1 MTRSFRS
8 FGLLIAL
15 AILGIGAAR
24 AETALQAIDAAN
36 TRYSP
41 LAQIDTGNVARLKVA
56 WTFSTGV
63 LRGHEGAPLV
73 VGSVMYVHTPFPNT
87 VYALDL
93 AHEGKIL
100 WRYSPRQDPS
110 VIAVMC
116 CDTVHRGLAYADG
129 RLFLQ
134 QADTTVVAL
143 DPATGKVL
151 WSVANGDPGQGE
163 TNTATVLPVK
173 DRVIVGLSGGEYGA
187 RCHVTAYEQ
196 ATGKRLWRAYAVGP
210 DADILFDPDR
220 TTSLGKPVGKESS
233 LKTWDGDQW
242 RTGGG
247 CAWGWF
253 AYDPI

>member
-1 MTRSFRS
+1 MALQPAPGSERHRGDVLRYGPSR
-8 FGLLIAL
+8 FGLC
-15 AILGIGAAR
+15 R
-24 AETALQAIDAAN
+24 W
-36 TRYSP
+36 P
-41 LAQIDTGNVARLKVA
+41 
-56 WTFSTGV
+56 
-63 LRGHEGAPLV
+63 
-73 VGSVMYVHTPFPNT
+73 
-87 VYALDL
+87 
-93 AHEGKIL
+93 
-100 WRYSPRQDPS
+100 
-110 VIAVMC
+110 
-116 CDTVHRGLAYADG
+116 
-129 RLFLQ
+129 LFLQ

-247 CAWGWF
+247 CAWGGSPTT
-253 AYDPI
+253 PI